1 MTTIYFL
8 FIDWMEEFQD
18 ILSED
23 RYKHISIV
31 ERHYNNDD
39 TCHITITDIKV
50 ATYLQLVCLSKYDYN
65 HYDNTRSINTSI

>member
-18 ILSED
+18 ILTAD
-23 RYKHISIV
+23 RYKHITIV

-39 TCHITITDIKV
+39 TCHITITGHQGSDLFTIGM
-50 ATYLQLVCLSKYDYN
+50 AFQIRLQSL
-65 HYDNTRSINTSI
+65 